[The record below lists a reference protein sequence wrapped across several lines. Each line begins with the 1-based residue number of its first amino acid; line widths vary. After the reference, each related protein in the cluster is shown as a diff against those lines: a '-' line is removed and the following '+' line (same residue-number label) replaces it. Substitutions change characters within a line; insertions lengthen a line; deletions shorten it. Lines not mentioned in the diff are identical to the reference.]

1 MEERY
6 FQKVGQELFKIGTK
20 VARNQTIARL
30 LKYGD
35 MNPLEIT
42 PEKPEIDGYSLIN
55 KNITFV
61 PYVEDDETVTESTI
75 MILLDRFWQNRANKD
90 FKLLRLRFNIIC
102 PMRSWII
109 NDSSLRPLLIM
120 SELDKMF
127 NGARIAGIG
136 TLEFDSADRLVIS
149 RYLSGYVLDY
159 VVDTFS

>member
-1 MEERY
+1 MAERY
-6 FQKVGQELFKIGTK
+6 FDNVGQELFKIGNL
-20 VARNQTIARL
+20 VARNQNIARL
-30 LKYGD
+30 LKD
-35 MNPLEIT
+35 PSQNPLD
-42 PEKPEIDGYSLIN
+42 PNKDAIDGYSLIG

-61 PYVEDDETVTESTI
+61 PYMEDDETITESTI

-90 FKLLRLRFNIIC
+90 FKLLRVRFNIIC
-102 PMRSWII
+102 PMRSWVV
-109 NDSSLRPLLIM
+109 NDKALRPLMIM

-149 RYLSGYVLDY
+149 RHLSGYVLDY